1 MTKLL
6 IVSRVWLRDHPAQQ
20 STSHG
25 IFKDLFFFVF
35 TPRLVTW
42 AEHAH
47 LRSNVK
53 MMESFT
59 LPSGR
64 EMAYTLSPG
73 TSSDRILLLSN
84 SLAEDL
90 TSWDLVVPVLE
101 DQGFRVLRYDQP
113 GHGRSNAP
121 SESEMSSMSFEVLAD
136 DVYYLLKHLRISRL
150 HAWVGVSMGGI
161 KAVYF
166 VARHP
171 GMVNKIIVA
180 DAIAASPAVVGIP
193 DNFAARTIAAKEAG
207 SMSED
212 LLNTRKRWFGEEWMA
227 EHPEETARMEKSMAT
242 TTIKGLEAC
251 CTALSNPSF
260 DLRPLYPKVGHGCD
274 EALII
279 AGEKDADLP
288 SKMQEMRKAV
298 EESLWNCGKK
308 IPVRM
313 EIVKSAG
320 HVPYID
326 GFEDF
331 RVIITKF
338 LS

>member
-1 MTKLL
+1 M
-6 IVSRVWLRDHPAQQ
+6 I
-20 STSHG
+20 
-25 IFKDLFFFVF
+25 
-35 TPRLVTW
+35 
-42 AEHAH
+42 
-47 LRSNVK
+47 
-53 MMESFT
+53 ESFT

-73 TSSDRILLLSN
+73 ASLDRIILLSN

-90 TSWDLVVPVLE
+90 TSWDRVVPVLE

-113 GHGRSNAP
+113 GHGRSSAP
-121 SESEMSSMSFEVLAD
+121 SESKLSSTSFEVLAD
-136 DVYYLLKHLRISRL
+136 DVYYLLKHLGISRL

-180 DAIAASPAVVGIP
+180 DAIAASPAVTGVA
-193 DNFAARTIAAKEAG
+193 DNFAVRISAVKEAG
-207 SMSED
+207 SISED
-212 LLNTRKRWFGEEWMA
+212 LFNTRKRWFGEEWMA
-227 EHPEETARMEKSMAT
+227 EHPEEAARMERSMAT
-242 TTIKGLEAC
+242 TTIQGLEAC
-251 CTALSNPSF
+251 CAALRSPSF
-260 DLRPLYPKVGHGCD
+260 DLRPLYPQVGHGCD

-298 EESLWNCGKK
+298 EESLWSRGKK
-308 IPVRM
+308 GSVRM

-331 RVIITKF
+331 CVIITKF